1 MARFNRGQI
10 VKEFLVVRWA
20 KLRLPGGEIAYPMH
34 ITIAA
39 QKRELLQKIEKG
51 DILIEN

>member
-34 ITIAA
+34 TTIAA
-39 QKRELLQKIEKG
+39 QKREFLQKSKRVIY
-51 DILIEN
+51 